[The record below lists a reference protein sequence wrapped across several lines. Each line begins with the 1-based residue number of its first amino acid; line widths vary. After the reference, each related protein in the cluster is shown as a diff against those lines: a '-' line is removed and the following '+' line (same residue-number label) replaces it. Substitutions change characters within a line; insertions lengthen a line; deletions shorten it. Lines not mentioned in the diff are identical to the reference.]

1 MVIIISRLFV
11 VVVVATLPSSFVTLA
26 AETTKLRVVIF
37 IFIFWKYD
45 DFARS
50 EDIKL
55 VAREFN
61 KDEDGKQKD
70 AFIVL
75 FAFIT
80 CKLRARDESDDLR
93 DVLGKSLQK
102 KDAHETTLLCPL
114 YPPLSRRTTLT
125 RTTETTTETTAAF
138 QLVFFILRE
147 ALLPDDDRTRGKDVE
162 KKKD

>member
-55 VAREFN
+55 VVREFN
-61 KDEDGKQKD
+61 KDEDGTQKD

-80 CKLRARDESDDLR
+80 CKLCARDESDDLR
-93 DVLGKSLQK
+93 YVLGKSLQK
-102 KDAHETTLLCPL
+102 KDASLPFISSSLETNNFDENDRNNDRNNSSVSVGFL
-114 YPPLSRRTTLT
+114 YTSRS
-125 RTTETTTETTAAF
+125 AF
-138 QLVFFILRE
+138 ARRRPNE
-147 ALLPDDDRTRGKDVE
+147 GKRR
-162 KKKD
+162 

>member
-55 VAREFN
+55 VVREFN
-61 KDEDGKQKD
+61 KDEDGTQKD

-80 CKLRARDESDDLR
+80 CKLCARDESDDLR
-93 DVLGKSLQK
+93 YVLGKSLQK
-102 KDAHETTLLCPL
+102 KDASLPFISSSLETNNFDENDRNDNRNNRNNNRVFRGFL
-114 YPPLSRRTTLT
+114 YTSRS
-125 RTTETTTETTAAF
+125 AF
-138 QLVFFILRE
+138 ARRRPNE
-147 ALLPDDDRTRGKDVE
+147 GKRR
-162 KKKD
+162 